1 MSVKC
6 DEVPGYTA
14 AFGQGTMS
22 CLDTCQEHQRKVNAK
37 APLEAQEACNKD
49 AKCGGLYD
57 KGTLAPRGNGKC
69 GMVGGS
75 CLGRLHSFGLFSVQH
90 RN

>member
-57 KGTLAPRGNGKC
+57 KGTLAPRGNWKKGWE
-69 GMVGGS
+69 MWDGGRQLPGEG
-75 CLGRLHSFGLFSVQH
+75 CILPA
-90 RN
+90 

>member
-57 KGTLAPRGNGKC
+57 KGTLAPRGNWKKG
-69 GMVGGS
+69 
-75 CLGRLHSFGLFSVQH
+75 
-90 RN
+90 